1 MRNNKIIFEERYA
14 LHPNDVK
21 HYDTEQLR
29 KEFLIEK
36 IFLED
41 KILLTYSLYDRFIV
55 GGAMPV
61 NDVLSLETINP
72 LKSQFFCDRREVG
85 IINIGGIGIIK
96 IDGKEIE
103 LNTKEALYIGKGAL
117 KITLKSNSA
126 NHPAMFYINSAT
138 AHHAF
143 PTKKITIKDAI
154 VLDLGKAE
162 EANKRQIIQY
172 IVAATV
178 ATCQLQMGITE
189 LKAGSVWNSIPP
201 HTHNRRMEAYFYTCL
216 PEGQA
221 VCHFMGQEKETRHIW
236 MSNNQV
242 VLSPSWSIHCGVAT
256 SNYSFIWGMAGE
268 NLDFKDMDVIPIVNL
283 K

>member
-1 MRNNKIIFEERYA
+1 
-14 LHPNDVK
+14 
-21 HYDTEQLR
+21 
-29 KEFLIEK
+29 
-36 IFLED
+36 
-41 KILLTYSLYDRFIV
+41 
-55 GGAMPV
+55 
-61 NDVLSLETINP
+61 LSLETINP